1 MGKPLI
7 RFLQLSTSSLMVVLL
22 AVLTWQVVSRY
33 VLQDPSTVTEELSR
47 LLLMWLGTLGT
58 ALGFMQRKHLSFDLL
73 EEKATPRTRAL
84 MIEAVDVCVVLFGL
98 LLLIGGAL
106 LVWEKA
112 SLGQTSPVLK
122 IPYVYVSLVLP
133 LAGLCISLSPF
144 IGVDPPEKL
153 D

>member
-1 MGKPLI
+1 MGKPII

-22 AVLTWQVVSRY
+22 TVLTWQVVSRY

-58 ALGFMQRKHLSFDLL
+58 ALGFMLRKHLSFDLL
-73 EEKATPRTRAL
+73 EEKASPRNRAIML
-84 MIEAVDVCVVLFGL
+84 EAVDVCVILFGL

-122 IPYVYVSLVLP
+122 IPYVYVTLVLP
-133 LAGLCISLSPF
+133 LAGLCICFSPF